1 MRLLNNESMTTSSS
15 VSRVV
20 MQRIRIMHAL
30 RPFVS
35 GTALASVLFL
45 IAVWGIGREV
55 WVAHVIANMPSA
67 SDISAV
73 VRFFVSAFLNTRFIV
88 QALTILAGGAF
99 VFALREMVLARPI
112 GQRFA

>member
-1 MRLLNNESMTTSSS
+1 MTTSSS

-55 WVAHVIANMPSA
+55 VVGLIDW
-67 SDISAV
+67 IS
-73 VRFFVSAFLNTRFIV
+73 N
-88 QALTILAGGAF
+88 
-99 VFALREMVLARPI
+99 
-112 GQRFA
+112 